1 MMDIYERGYTVPF
14 SGNSDC
20 EAITHAISEAR
31 AMGLYKTVIPRYNK
45 RTGVCRWVL
54 DAPVLVPEN
63 FTLVFDNAEVAF
75 TDNGSILVM
84 GEERKPA
91 ESIHIFGIGNARL
104 IDEGTYGA
112 MMRIA
117 FAKNVR
123 LHGLTF
129 KNRGTRGI
137 FCLGMTDSYL
147 YDLTFDGEFPPKEAE
162 NTDAEENTIR
172 RKNAG
177 GLMLS
182 AGCKGVTVEHIYGKT
197 YGHTVEISAFSGE
210 TECDTT
216 QDILVRDVRSD
227 CYTFSNVHLVN
238 AEGHLLSNIMIDGV
252 TDTSKVGALYRGRAT
267 VSIGDTVF
275 GRTPSALGEIRNMT
289 VKNITSRAF
298 AAVNIIHSV
307 QDITVA
313 DLTIREDGG
322 CGMSCDRTLAYHNI
336 YFCNIKFDDRKT
348 PPYAISEVKKPS
360 YIQPPRETDAHFYP
374 YRAVCNMRDIHGGN
388 FKING
393 IYANMLDNLL
403 RITGKNS
410 LEMYDV
416 DVENIVYDD
425 IVGGDCIINE
435 EV

>member
-1 MMDIYERGYTVPF
+1 MLDIYERGYTIPF
-14 SGNSDC
+14 AGASDS
-20 EAITHAISEAR
+20 EAISHAIAEAR

-54 DAPVLVPEN
+54 DAPVLVPEH
-63 FTLVFDNAEVAF
+63 FTLVFDNAEVSF
-75 TDNGSILVM
+75 TDNGSILVI

-91 ESIHIFGIGNARL
+91 ENIRIFGIGNARL
-104 IDEGTYGA
+104 TDEGTYGA

-123 LHGLTF
+123 LHDLTF
-129 KNRGTRGI
+129 KNRSTRGI
-137 FCLGMTDSYL
+137 FCLGLTDSYL
-147 YDLTFDGEFPPKEAE
+147 YDLIFDGEFPPKESK
-162 NTDAEENTIR
+162 DPDMEEPVLR

-182 AGCKGVTVEHIYGKT
+182 AGCRNVTVEHIYGKT

-216 QDILVRDVRSD
+216 QDILIRDVRSD

-252 TDTSKVGALYRGRAT
+252 TDTSKVGSFYRGRAS
-267 VSIGDTVF
+267 VCIGDTVF
-275 GRTPSALGEIRNMT
+275 GRTPSTLGEIRNMT
-289 VKNITSRAF
+289 VKNISSRAF
-298 AAVNIIHSV
+298 AAVNLIHSV
-307 QDITVA
+307 QDITIA

-322 CGMSCDRTLAYHNI
+322 CGLSCDRTLAYHNI
-336 YFCNIKFDDRKT
+336 YLCNIKFDDRKT
-348 PPYAISEVKKPS
+348 APYPIAEVKKPV
-360 YIQPPRETDAHFYP
+360 YIQPPQEMDMHFYP

-393 IYANMLDNLL
+393 IYANMLDNVL

-425 IVGGDCIINE
+425 VVGDDCNINE
-435 EV
+435 DV